1 MSLGAAGI
9 AKGKREG
16 GMRDRGSLKKSDFA
30 DRDVNLSWPKKGQL

>member
-1 MSLGAAGI
+1 MGG
-9 AKGKREG
+9 GGGERKREG